1 MENNT
6 LYIVIAG
13 LWLAVGFGIFL
24 KKLDMPIIIGYIC
37 TGTVLAAFFKIN
49 DFNLLSDI
57 GEFGIVFLMFM
68 IGIEFNFDKLKSI
81 KQEVLVFGL
90 LQVVLCALI
99 AFLLGYFVL
108 GLSPIFSL
116 VLGMGLSLSSTAI
129 VLKFFE
135 DSKQLSTPM
144 GKSAVGILIF
154 QDIAAIPMLLI
165 LTILGSKDSNVNL
178 LILKTLISAGIILVL
193 LLLPGKK
200 GANLIL
206 EQAKDTRLPEIFIG
220 TILVIV
226 CSAAGL
232 SHFFGFSMSLGAFIV
247 GMAISKSRYKI
258 NVQEE
263 FAQLKNLFL
272 ALFFITIGMQ
282 INVSF
287 FIEKFFVVIF
297 LLILVM
303 GFKTAIIYALLRFF
317 RDAKT
322 AIKTALS
329 LAQIGEFSFVIFLN
343 SGSHQLFNLQE
354 KKGILGF
361 LHQKNILSI
370 AQNDIHQLLILM
382 VVFSMLATPFILKY
396 LESIAQF
403 ILHQKSQENEPAK
416 K

>member
-6 LYIVIAG
+6 LYIVIVG

-24 KKLDMPIIIGYIC
+24 KKLDMPVIIGYIC

-49 DFNLLSDI
+49 DFNLLSEI

-90 LQVVLCALI
+90 LQVVLCTLI
-99 AFLLGYFVL
+99 VFLLGYFVL

-116 VLGMGLSLSSTAI
+116 VLGMGISLSSTAI

-135 DSKQLSTPM
+135 DSKQLNTPM

-165 LTILGSKDSNVNL
+165 LTILSSKDSDVSF
-178 LILKTLISAGIILVL
+178 LILKTLISAGIILII

-200 GANLIL
+200 GANLVL
-206 EQAKDTRLPEIFIG
+206 EHAKDTRLPEIFIG

-232 SHFFGFSMSLGAFIV
+232 SHFFGFSMSLGAFIA

-282 INVSF
+282 INISF
-287 FIEKFFVVIF
+287 FIDKFFAVIF
-297 LLILVM
+297 SLILVM
-303 GFKTAIIYALLRFF
+303 SFKTFIIYALLRFF

-322 AIKTALS
+322 AIKNALS

-343 SGSHQLFNLQE
+343 SGTRQLFDMQGKE
-354 KKGILGF
+354 GF
-361 LHQKNILSI
+361 FGLLHQKHILDATQS
-370 AQNDIHQLLILM
+370 DIHQFLILM

-396 LESIAQF
+396 LEPIAQF
-403 ILHQKSQENEPAK
+403 ILYKNTQANETTK